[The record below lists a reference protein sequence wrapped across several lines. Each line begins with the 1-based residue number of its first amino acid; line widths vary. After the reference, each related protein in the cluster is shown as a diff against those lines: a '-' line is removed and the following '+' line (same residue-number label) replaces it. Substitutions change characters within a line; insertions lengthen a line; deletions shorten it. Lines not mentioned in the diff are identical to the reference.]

1 MWMSKANPKRYVFN
15 LFTLL
20 QSMQSASSSDVRHSS
35 AHSSRPQ
42 SGRRHNQTMPSTH
55 GSDQRLPVNER
66 QTRSGLSSSS
76 AIDTGQVFP
85 FSPFTPWLADRKKSG
100 LCHIS
105 NGSLQQQ
112 ALLCFIEF
120 GYIQCGSPGNNRRRV
135 DHISE
140 PHAKF
145 CEKRSIMKTEF
156 APLWNPN
163 FISGFISN
171 RI

>member
-1 MWMSKANPKRYVFN
+1 MWMSKANPKRYV
-15 LFTLL
+15 LTCLPCCSQCSPPVHRMCGIQVRTHRDRSRVADIIRQCRRL
-20 QSMQSASSSDVRHSS
+20 MAPISVYQWMSAKHVLVYRHHLPLTRGKYF
-35 AHSSRPQ
+35 HS
-42 SGRRHNQTMPSTH
+42 
-55 GSDQRLPVNER
+55 V
-66 QTRSGLSSSS
+66 LSHS
-76 AIDTGQVFP
+76 
-85 FSPFTPWLADRKKSG
+85 WLADRKKSG

-112 ALLCFIEF
+112 PLLCFIEF

-163 FISGFISN
+163 SISGFISN